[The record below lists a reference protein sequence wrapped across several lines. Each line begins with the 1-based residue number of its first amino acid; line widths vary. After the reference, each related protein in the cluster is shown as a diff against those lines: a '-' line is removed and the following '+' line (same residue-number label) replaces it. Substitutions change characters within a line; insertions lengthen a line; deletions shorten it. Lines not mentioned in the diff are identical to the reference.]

1 MVCQECTA
9 EDHVSVFHAPHQPSS
24 DFAVSVLSRP
34 TGATAVTEVSR
45 PAKKNKS
52 LEVSSHTNSTS
63 TKSTRSSKVTTE
75 NSSWLTP
82 SGTDRSMNGV
92 VKLWSV
98 SNKSSCASTQ
108 DTTNNQLKLK
118 STNSMISSENK
129 PRSGSVSKKTNSTVK
144 SNASTKNGTPAS
156 NNGNCAPN
164 NSSTQSRLN
173 GKLAW
178 SQEKERSQSSLGAFT
193 VNVITLVLVS
203 NKD

>member
-1 MVCQECTA
+1 MG
-9 EDHVSVFHAPHQPSS
+9 
-24 DFAVSVLSRP
+24 

-52 LEVSSHTNSTS
+52 SEVSSHTNSTK
-63 TKSTRSSKVTTE
+63 TKSTRNSKVTTE
-75 NSSWLTP
+75 NSSWLTL
-82 SGTDRSMNGV
+82 SGTDKSTNGV
-92 VKLWSV
+92 AKLWSV

-108 DTTNNQLKLK
+108 DTTNNQLK
-118 STNSMISSENK
+118 
-129 PRSGSVSKKTNSTVK
+129 PKKTNSTVK

-164 NSSTQSRLN
+164 NSSTRSRPN

-178 SQEKERSQSSLGAFT
+178 SQEKERSPSSPDAFT
-193 VNVITLVLVS
+193 VNVITLVLVL